1 MNREEHLQ
9 KTFPLKDGT
18 TYIQNLDKHFICE
31 YSGLPSLESY
41 RTEGAGVGGES
52 LKENFI
58 DSASIES
65 VESVEVIEQQLEKLD
80 RDWMYNWI
88 RKHSGK

>member
-31 YSGLPSLESY
+31 YSE
-41 RTEGAGVGGES
+41 
-52 LKENFI
+52 
-58 DSASIES
+58 SIELGKPI
-65 VESVEVIEQQLEKLD
+65 ESVEVIEQQLEKLD